1 MFSEY
6 KKLTIDQIIDKELE
20 KNDFSRNDFTQE
32 ELHFLGKEIEVWRLA
47 DDNLEGKL
55 GDLEIITFHK
65 MFLKIIL
72 DRAKEIAKTAHE
84 GQVDKAGAPY
94 INHPMRVMKMGK
106 SMEEKIAGVLHDVV
120 EDSEWTFEML
130 EKEGI
135 PKDVIDALKCVT
147 KLSVDEDYDHF
158 IERVKTNPLA
168 IKVKINDLRDNLDV
182 TRLGELTEKDLPRL
196 NKYIKAYGSLLQ
208 VL

>member
-20 KNDFSRNDFTQE
+20 KNNFTRNDFTQE
-32 ELHFLGKEIEVWRLA
+32 ELHFLGNEIEIWRIA

-55 GDLEIITFHK
+55 GELEVITFYK

-72 DRAKEIAKTAHE
+72 DRAKEIAKAAHE
-84 GQVDKAGAPY
+84 GQVDKAGKPY
-94 INHPMRVMKMGK
+94 IEHPMRVMKMGK
-106 SMEEKIAGVLHDVV
+106 TVEEKIAGVLHDVV

-135 PKDVIDALKCVT
+135 PKDVMDALRCVT
-147 KLSVDEDYDHF
+147 KLSEDEDYDHF
-158 IERVKTNPLA
+158 IARVKTNPLA
-168 IKVKINDLRDNLDV
+168 IKVKLNDLKDNMDI
-182 TRLGELTEKDLPRL
+182 TRLEQVTEKDLARL
-196 NKYIKAYGSLLQ
+196 NKYIRAYKQLTEE
-208 VL
+208 